1 VAAFDIDEEL
11 AKLDEQDQALSDE
24 ADELGAQ
31 VTEGRA
37 RLLEINTARRELA
50 ARGEALRKAKSMDNE
65 SLRQLLQV
73 VDEAGG
79 VESLAAVGTP
89 GEGDEGEE

>member
-1 VAAFDIDEEL
+1 MAAFDIDEEL

-37 RLLEINTARRELA
+37 RLLEINTARR
-50 ARGEALRKAKSMDNE
+50 
-65 SLRQLLQV
+65 
-73 VDEAGG
+73 AGWCR
-79 VESLAAVGTP
+79 P
-89 GEGDEGEE
+89 